1 MGRLGLMFSYE
12 GLSRTDDVCIERAA
26 QTAIRRNDEE
36 KNPFF
41 RPNIQKRMRHI
52 FQPCREVAQNSLQL
66 FRIRPRAKNA
76 LLRPPQL
83 RRGNGFHRFC
93 QLLCIFDRPDATP
106 DIQKAWHSLCRAVR
120 LVLES
125 FFRLFD
131 GLLQFAFD
139 LVVDRFSVANFLEQP
154 GMAGVQ
160 KPVEVLFKWTAIRNV
175 KVIK

>member
-1 MGRLGLMFSYE
+1 M
-12 GLSRTDDVCIERAA
+12 
-26 QTAIRRNDEE
+26 IRR
-36 KNPFF
+36 PPRSTLF
-41 RPNIQKRMRHI
+41 PYTT
-52 FQPCREVAQNSLQL
+52 L
-66 FRIRPRAKNA
+66 FRS
-76 LLRPPQL
+76 
-83 RRGNGFHRFC
+83 
-93 QLLCIFDRPDATP
+93 IFDRPDATP
-106 DIQKAWHSLCRAVR
+106 DIQKAWHGLCRAVR

-154 GMAGVQ
+154 GLAGVQ